1 MAIPL
6 LGMLAAAFCAIVGA
20 VVAPFAA
27 PAALG
32 LVGFSAIGPV
42 AATFA
47 ATAQAGTSRKRLI
60 VAGRAPHSHA
70 RKVWLQVGRCQRSV
84 MPFRRGFLELW
95 EGVLCGSRLC
105 SGEGKLLEGNEILM
119 HAPKYEYMKSSMIL
133 YVESTYDFIMA
144 NIRKSPRPK

>member
-1 MAIPL
+1 
-6 LGMLAAAFCAIVGA
+6 MLAAAFCAIVGA

-47 ATAQAGTSRKRLI
+47 ATAQAGI
-60 VAGRAPHSHA
+60 GNVE
-70 RKVWLQVGRCQRSV
+70 RCRRSV
-84 MPFRRGFLELW
+84 MPFRRRFLELW

-105 SGEGKLLEGNEILM
+105 SE
-119 HAPKYEYMKSSMIL
+119 
-133 YVESTYDFIMA
+133 YDFIMA